1 MSFLGRWEIDDTL
14 VFTCNTHDVATGA
27 ATDDDSVPSYRVYED
42 ETGTAIISGSMAKL
56 DDANTTG
63 FYSEQITLSAANGFE
78 VGKSYSIYIS
88 ATVDSVTGTTSRTF
102 QVEAAPATAAALATV
117 DGIVDDILADT
128 NELQTDD
135 IPGAIAALNNISAA
149 DVNTQ
154 VLDVLN
160 TDTFSLPG
168 QGAPS
173 ATPTLVQAILYGYK
187 AWRNRSTQ
195 TASEYALYADDGTT
209 KDQEATFSDDG
220 TTADR
225 GEVGTGA

>member
-1 MSFLGRWEIDDTL
+1 MSYLGTWQIDDVLT
-14 VFTCNTHDVATGA
+14 FPCNTHDVATGA
-27 ATDDDSVPSYRVYED
+27 ATDADSVPSYRVYED
-42 ETGTAIISGSMAKL
+42 ETGTAILTGSMAKL

-63 FYSEQITLSAANGFE
+63 FYTEQLTLSAANGLE
-78 VGKSYSIYIS
+78 EGKCYTIYVS
-88 ATVDSVTGTTSRTF
+88 ATVDSITATMSHTF
-102 QVEAAPATAAALATV
+102 QVEAAKATAAALATV
-117 DGIVDDILADT
+117 DNNVDAILLDT
-128 NELQTDD
+128 DELQTDD

-149 DVNTQ
+149 DVNAQ

-160 TDTFSLPG
+160 VDTFAEPG
-168 QGAPS
+168 QGAPG
-173 ATPTLVQAILYGYK
+173 ATITLAAKIGYLYK